1 MGSTVVRIQYQDL
14 SSGLHGKA
22 ERMGPST
29 MVYLQPGLTAAQ
41 RSAVLRRLRQ
51 EARRGCGPQ
60 LPSRQ
65 LAVAVVA
72 DRARSAVGQVLA
84 ILRLHPAGALA
95 PALLFGM
102 TAGLFLLVAAV
113 PVQAPRQSGPSA
125 VSPARV
131 ATMIGGTAPVGPGR
145 TLGRLR
151 EYFRI
156 LAVFRRNG
164 RPAKRAAAPG
174 PAEGRFLE

>member
-1 MGSTVVRIQYQDL
+1 MGSVVVRIRYRDL
-14 SSGLHGKA
+14 SAGLHGKA
-22 ERMGPST
+22 ELMGPST

-72 DRARSAVGQVLA
+72 DRTRLTVRQVLA
-84 ILRLHPAGALA
+84 IIRLHPAVPLA
-95 PALLFGM
+95 PALLLGV

-113 PVQAPRQSGPSA
+113 PA
-125 VSPARV
+125 
-131 ATMIGGTAPVGPGR
+131 
-145 TLGRLR
+145 
-151 EYFRI
+151 
-156 LAVFRRNG
+156 
-164 RPAKRAAAPG
+164 
-174 PAEGRFLE
+174 

>member
-29 MVYLQPGLTAAQ
+29 MVYLQPGLTVAQ

-72 DRARSAVGQVLA
+72 DRARSAVRQALA
-84 ILRLHPAGALA
+84 ILRLHPAVPLG
-95 PALLFGM
+95 PALLLGV

-113 PVQAPRQSGPSA
+113 PAQVPRQAGPSA

-131 ATMIGGTAPVGPGR
+131 ATMIGGTVPVGPGR
-145 TLGRLR
+145 TPGRLR
-151 EYFRI
+151 EYFRV
-156 LAVFRRNG
+156 LSAFCRNG
-164 RPAKRAAAPG
+164 RPAKRAAASG
-174 PAEGRFLE
+174 PAGGRIT

>member
-1 MGSTVVRIQYQDL
+1 
-14 SSGLHGKA
+14 
-22 ERMGPST
+22 

-51 EARRGCGPQ
+51 EAQRGCGPQ

-72 DRARSAVGQVLA
+72 DRARSAVRQVLA
-84 ILRLHPAGALA
+84 IIRLHPTTPLA
-95 PALLFGM
+95 PALLLGV

-113 PVQAPRQSGPSA
+113 PAQVPRQSGPSA

-131 ATMIGGTAPVGPGR
+131 ATMIGGTVPIGPGR

-151 EYFRI
+151 EYFRM
-156 LAVFRRNG
+156 LSAFWRNV

-174 PAEGRFLE
+174 PREGRFLEQARHGPFRRDGDHLGDPVSPD